1 MLSAVLAGA
10 LQSPRLPLRR
20 ASESDA
26 TWAVEVTTP
35 LGDTHTLEVPER
47 HNLLRAVERAGL
59 LPASDCRRG
68 NCLSCAA
75 RVLDGAVRF
84 WHVAGWRTP
93 SERAL
98 DAFRA
103 FADGCSMGHREGRS
117 LWRSLYLRMGICP
130 TATQDA
136 TSLPPGEDRGHLL
149 QSALHDLVR
158 DVPSS
163 RIGRET
169 MARGSR
175 VQPAHAPRDPSA
187 R

>member
-75 RVLDGAVRF
+75 RVLDGA
-84 WHVAGWRTP
+84 P
-93 SERAL
+93 Y
-98 DAFRA
+98 
-103 FADGCSMGHREGRS
+103 S
-117 LWRSLYLRMGICP
+117 LQMKR
-130 TATQDA
+130 DA
-136 TSLPPGEDRGHLL
+136 TSLCGE
-149 QSALHDLVR
+149 AHDDGV
-158 DVPSS
+158 VQHQHSS
-163 RIGRET
+163 ILPQG
-169 MARGSR
+169 
-175 VQPAHAPRDPSA
+175 APQYN
-187 R
+187 